1 MTSSMDYNNSKD
13 GGGRRLHS
21 SRSMSLCAILVFLAA
36 CAPLHQVH
44 AASGLLPDIC
54 ASMSS
59 ASGAS
64 LTLATAGATHSFT
77 ITARDYSGIPVSLE
91 EGSTFVM
98 RLGDQMA
105 RASVQQTSGGATHVG
120 SYDVSAS
127 GVDKLSLLLA
137 KCE

>member
-1 MTSSMDYNNSKD
+1 MDYDNLKY
-13 GGGRRLHS
+13 GAGRRYRS
-21 SRSMSLCAILVFLAA
+21 SRSMRLCVVLVFLAA

-44 AASGLLPDIC
+44 AASGLLPEIC

-91 EGSTFVM
+91 SGSTFVM
-98 RLGDQMA
+98 RLGDQIA
-105 RASVQQTSGGATHVG
+105 RASVQQTPGGATHVG
-120 SYDVSAS
+120 SYDVAAS
-127 GVDKLSLLLA
+127 GVDRLSLLLA